1 MKLINMCNS
10 NSTRMQFPF
19 EGQLNVNVSI
29 ISYLVQ
35 WLLFFPTVYVNVL
48 VIQMVKH
55 ESLSISLELTWISS
69 TYVISSIF
77 SLVYVGMIKFAFPVS
92 FLIGDWFCQTANVFM
107 SALMVQELVATF
119 TVSLYRY
126 VFIMYREKYAT
137 SEKIQKRV
145 TRIIFLSTRFGILL
159 MSAKYIIFNHK
170 YLYVKFWTSVCNG
183 DVLKY
188 TADEIYNSTE
198 IESSKNIIYE
208 YIEKLSYRGTEDNTA
223 LFTIFGTV
231 ENPALVRF
239 LQLFC
244 VVIDVMIFLTLMNWT
259 EGIMYYRIANF
270 WKGYVY

>member
-1 MKLINMCNS
+1 MNVINMCNS
-10 NSTRMQFPF
+10 NSTRMQCPF

-48 VIQMVKH
+48 VIRMAKH

-107 SALMVQELVATF
+107 SALMVQELIATF
-119 TVSLYRY
+119 TISLYRY

-145 TRIIFLSTRFGILL
+145 TRVIFLSTRFAILV

-183 DVLKY
+183 DVMKY
-188 TADEIYNSTE
+188 TTEEIQNSTK
-198 IESSKNIIYE
+198 IEYSKNVIYE
-208 YIEKLSYRGTEDNTA
+208 FIEKLSYGGMEDNA
-223 LFTIFGTV
+223 RLVTIFGNV
-231 ENPALVRF
+231 ENPALVLP

-244 VVIDVMIFLTLMNWT
+244 VVIDVMIFLTLVNLI
-259 EGIMYYRIANF
+259 EGIMYYRIAKF
-270 WKGYVY
+270 WKG